1 MVHKGASRRRRQ
13 RLQISG
19 TCISGDL
26 GIWGLGDLE
35 IWDFGNMGAWKSRNL
50 GSKKNEKMQKI
61 CPVPGLGPCCYQ
73 PVVGIPSSR
82 IGIWGKGP
90 QARTGLE
97 QLFRA
102 IYAHQDLML

>member
-1 MVHKGASRRRRQ
+1 VLAGAGGSVCKY
-13 RLQISG
+13 LELVYLGTWVSG
-19 TCISGDL
+19 
-26 GIWGLGDLE
+26 GLGDLE